1 MAVSWV
7 GCLSG
12 GDPFFDSEHDSSDAP
27 ERFDIDDWYLGFFM
41 VVSIPSL
48 LG

>member
-1 MAVSWV
+1 LA
-7 GCLSG
+7 G
-12 GDPFFDSEHDSSDAP
+12 GDPFFDSEHDLSDAP
-27 ERFDIDDWYLGFFM
+27 ERFDIDDWYVAFM